1 MRTRPLTFGHQ
12 YSCLSED
19 LTDRTETSSA
29 GRIGTT
35 PQFRRAY
42 WVRIVNLPDGYGAR
56 EGNSRRAV
64 RNDSSPIAVELDRR
78 VEAGAIR
85 AAGASPPPFA
95 RAFPA

>member
-1 MRTRPLTFGHQ
+1 MYVLEAEDGMRTRPLTFGHQ

-42 WVRIVNLPDGYGAR
+42 WVRIGQNLPDGYGAR
-56 EGNSRRAV
+56 EGIR
-64 RNDSSPIAVELDRR
+64 VELS
-78 VEAGAIR
+78 E
-85 AAGASPPPFA
+85 
-95 RAFPA
+95 